1 MDKQSLTHKTHLIAN
16 QTGLPFNTVLTTFF
30 LEVVFSRIAASP
42 QSKNFIFKGGFLLS
56 NILGIGTRT
65 TVDIDLLITGIDM
78 TESNI
83 NTLIGKALKQ
93 KNAPE
98 VNCEI
103 QSIVQIRDEDPY
115 GGYRVNILCRL
126 ENIHQIV
133 SLDIAAGDPITPR
146 EIQYEFNPLYPGNPI
161 QMASYNIESI
171 LAEKIETVYR
181 RGLVNSRC
189 KDFYDIHVL
198 WTGKRELID
207 CEILRKAF
215 GSTCAHRNTIVNKN
229 KFFSLLDLLTADDQ
243 MVTRWRAYV
252 KRNSYAREIEF
263 KDTLD
268 TLITIIP
275 FLFDC

>member
-1 MDKQSLTHKTHLIAN
+1 MNKQSLTYKTHLIAN

-30 LEVVFSRIAASP
+30 LEVVLSRIAASP
-42 QSKNFIFKGGFLLS
+42 QRKNFIFKGGFLLS

-65 TVDIDLLITGIDM
+65 TVDIDLLIIGIDM
-78 TESNI
+78 TESNV
-83 NTLIGKALKQ
+83 NTLIGQALKQ
-93 KNAPE
+93 NITPE
-98 VNCEI
+98 VKCEI
-103 QSIVQIRDEDPY
+103 QSITQIRDEDPY
-115 GGYRVNILCRL
+115 GGYRVHILCIL
-126 ENIHQIV
+126 ENIRQIV
-133 SLDIAAGDPITPR
+133 PLDLAAGDPITPG
-146 EIQYEFNPLYPGNPI
+146 EIQYEFKPLYPGKPI

-171 LAEKIETVYR
+171 LAEKIETAYR

-198 WTGKRELID
+198 WRGKRELID

-215 GSTCAHRNTIVNKN
+215 GSTCAHRNTIVDKN
-229 KFFSLLDLLTADDQ
+229 KFFSLLGLLTADDQ

-252 KRNSYAREIEF
+252 MRNSYAREIEF